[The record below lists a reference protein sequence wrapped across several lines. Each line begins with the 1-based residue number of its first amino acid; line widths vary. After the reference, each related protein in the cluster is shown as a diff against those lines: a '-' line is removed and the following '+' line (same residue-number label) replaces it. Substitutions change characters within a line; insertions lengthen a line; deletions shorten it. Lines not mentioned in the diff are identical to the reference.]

1 LLSTSSLSQILLLFS
16 CCFGFSPWFLYR
28 NGGSCLAAAAGGGT
42 TTSYKQRV
50 IMNKLVDE
58 QDSEGLQPDH
68 LQQDHMN
75 LDDDDDDDDDDSTGG
90 QQQQLLQGSNAAAVN
105 GAGAPVEGG
114 SAAAASNG
122 AAAHSFSVFRESWQ
136 AAAEEAQSLSE

>member
-1 LLSTSSLSQILLLFS
+1 LNSSHCIFFVEYIFILSDSFALFMLLWV
-16 CCFGFSPWFLYR
+16 SPWFLYR
-28 NGGSCLAAAAGGGT
+28 NGGSRLAAAAGGGT
-42 TTSYKQRV
+42 TTSYKQRM

-75 LDDDDDDDDDDSTGG
+75 LDDGDDDDDDDDSTGG
-90 QQQQLLQGSNAAAVN
+90 QQQQLLQGSDAAAVN

-122 AAAHSFSVFRESWQ
+122 AAAHSFSVFRES
-136 AAAEEAQSLSE
+136 

>member
-1 LLSTSSLSQILLLFS
+1 LLFS

-28 NGGSCLAAAAGGGT
+28 NGGSRLGAAAGGGT

-58 QDSEGLQPDH
+58 QDSEGVQPDH

-75 LDDDDDDDDDDSTGG
+75 LDDDDDSTGEQ
-90 QQQQLLQGSNAAAVN
+90 QQQQLLQGSD
-105 GAGAPVEGG
+105 
-114 SAAAASNG
+114 
-122 AAAHSFSVFRESWQ
+122 